1 MIIFCRSGLSRDEK
15 GRSELAT
22 AMDEAITKNTE
33 AFFGI
38 AIDLVAEGKVRVLL
52 AIQVAAD

>member
-1 MIIFCRSGLSRDEK
+1 
-15 GRSELAT
+15 
-22 AMDEAITKNTE
+22 MDEAITKNTE